1 MAEGESDEASRA
13 LAALR
18 DAALRQDGIDC
29 LGPEIRR
36 AASTGASWHHIAA
49 AIGIE
54 RTAAWEQ
61 VRRSVN
67 SAIEQNARSDGV
79 LADAQAMQ
87 IAVAETKAVR
97 AERAR
102 RGHAADAGRVQR

>member
-1 MAEGESDEASRA
+1 MTEGVSDEASHA

-18 DAALRQDGIDC
+18 GAALRQDSIDC

-49 AIGIE
+49 AIGVE

-61 VRRSVN
+61 VRQGVS
-67 SAIEQNARSDGV
+67 SAIEQNACTDGA
-79 LADAQAMQ
+79 LADPQAMQ

-102 RGHAADAGRVQR
+102 

>member
-18 DAALRQDGIDC
+18 DAAPRQDGIDC

-36 AASTGASWHHIAA
+36 AASTGASWHRIAA
-49 AIGIE
+49 AIGLE
-54 RTAAWEQ
+54 RTAAWER
-61 VRRSVN
+61 VRQSVN
-67 SAIEQNARSDGV
+67 SAVIQNVRSDGV
-79 LADAQAMQ
+79 LTDAQAMEL
-87 IAVAETKAVR
+87 AVAETKAVR

-102 RGHAADAGRVQR
+102 RDHTADVG